1 MAGIKF
7 TQRSVEDAACPPGK
21 KDVLLF
27 DAETKGFGLR
37 VTASG
42 GKTFLAQY
50 QAGGSKRRVSLGAFG
65 VLTVDQARKAAK
77 GILGAAALGGDP
89 VAERRAKEV
98 AAAQAKI
105 VSAFTVKKMIEAW
118 ATARE
123 GDRRP
128 TYLNIAQAHL
138 IRNLPDWLERPA
150 ASITTAEAVQLLD
163 TIKET
168 KGTVTANRTL
178 AYGRAAYGW
187 ALKRQQLAAN
197 PLQGIEMP
205 GRETPRERVLT
216 GPELGAIW
224 RAADGLGGSLGAC
237 VQVMMLTLQRREE
250 VASMRWAE
258 LNDSAEPTTWTLPS
272 ARAKNGR
279 AHVVHLSEPARAII
293 KAMPRIKDHPF
304 VFASTAARAKAV
316 KPVAAFS
323 YAKDE
328 ILDAVKEEGG
338 ALPGWTFH
346 DFRRAGV
353 TALADM
359 GFAPHVCD
367 RLLNHVTGSIQ
378 GVAAVYQKAEFL
390 PERKKALDAW
400 AALVLAAG
408 EKRAATE
415 NVVQLARAS

>member
-1 MAGIKF
+1 MKF
-7 TQRSVEDAACPPGK
+7 TQRSIETAACPVGK

-27 DAETKGFGLR
+27 DDDTRGFGLR
-37 VTASG
+37 VTSAG

-50 QAGGSKRRVSLGAFG
+50 QATGGKRRVPLGAFG
-65 VLTVDQARKAAK
+65 VLTIDQARKAAK

-89 VAERRAKEV
+89 VAERRAKD
-98 AAAQAKI
+98 AAAARAKAE
-105 VSAFTVKKMIEAW
+105 SEFTFCRMIEAW
-118 ATARE
+118 AAARE

-128 TYLNIAQAHL
+128 SYLNIAKAHL
-138 IRNLPDWLERPA
+138 LRNLPGWLDRPA
-150 ASITTAEAVQLLD
+150 AEITLAEAVRLLD
-163 TIKET
+163 ELKET

-178 AYGRAAYGW
+178 AYARAAYSW
-187 ALKRQQLAAN
+187 AVQRQRLPLN
-197 PLQGIEMP
+197 PLRGIERP
-205 GRETPRERVLT
+205 GRETPRERLLNAA
-216 GPELGAIW
+216 ELGAIW
-224 RAADGLGGSLGAC
+224 RGCDRLGPAIAGC
-237 VQVMMLTLQRREE
+237 VRMMMLTVQRRNE

-258 LNDSAEPTTWTLPS
+258 FDDLSNPTIWLLPS

-293 KAMPRIKDHPF
+293 RSMPRIVGNPF
-304 VFASTAARAKAV
+304 VFASTAARANAQ
-316 KPVAAFS
+316 KPVTAFS

-328 ILDAVKEEGG
+328 IVAGIAAGG
-338 ALPGWTFH
+338 GSVSDWTFH

-378 GVAAVYQKAEFL
+378 GVAAVYQRAEFM

-400 AALVLAAG
+400 AEFLMAGAERRQLPGNVIRLA
-408 EKRAATE
+408 
-415 NVVQLARAS
+415 QAS